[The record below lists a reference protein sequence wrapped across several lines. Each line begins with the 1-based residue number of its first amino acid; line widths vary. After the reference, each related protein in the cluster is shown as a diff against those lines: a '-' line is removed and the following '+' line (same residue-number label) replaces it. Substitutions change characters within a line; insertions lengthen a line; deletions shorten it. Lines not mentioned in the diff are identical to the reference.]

1 MTDFTGRLCEMSEAW
16 AGAQSLWET
25 DYWEEALGDLL
36 IRCLGQGEEARIIAA
51 LDALRDREGAAYD
64 LLLQLTEALTA
75 AGGRALDAKNR
86 RHGLLMAVPILIES
100 RFDIGTPALAKADLD
115 ELTATLRQS
124 VMAPGVELCLV
135 ARLWSPEQ
143 LPSGYAEV
151 MGLASTVIDAAASGR
166 SPRLALPADAASPSY
181 LADVR
186 YLLIGARAEPG
197 VPLYRW
203 QQSGAYGQR
212 DECQALWQRQAASV
226 LSTYLP
232 TCALRVLA
240 PAAYYHAQRLTD
252 EALRPFAL
260 LACLNL
266 LRSYYGLAPQDIR
279 AVIAPFYDWGLVELR
294 ISLLAMDRDEVL
306 QGCIWS
312 VLGGDD
318 ESPERIESDVRAV
331 LRSAGI
337 GNVELL
343 DRRMP
348 VVYCEDCGA
357 ALFPDR
363 VGELQH
369 IEVPDDLSPVSS
381 ELH

>member
-16 AGAQSLWET
+16 ASAQSLWES
-25 DYWEEALGDLL
+25 DYWEAALGDLL
-36 IRCLGQGEEARIIAA
+36 IRCLGQGEEARVIAA
-51 LDALRDREGAAYD
+51 LDALHDRESAAYD
-64 LLLQLTEALTA
+64 LLLQLIEALTA
-75 AGGRALDAKNR
+75 AGGGAFDTENR
-86 RHGLLMAVPILIES
+86 RHGLLMAVPILVES

-115 ELTATLRQS
+115 ELTTTLRQS

-166 SPRLALPADAASPSY
+166 SPRLALSADAASPSY

-203 QQSGAYGQR
+203 QLSGAGQQ

-226 LSTYLP
+226 LSKYLP
-232 TCALRVLA
+232 ACALRVLA

-266 LRSYYGLAPQDIR
+266 LRSYYGLAPQNIR
-279 AVIAPFYDWGLVELR
+279 AVMAPFYDWGLVELR

-312 VLGGDD
+312 VLDGDD
-318 ESPERIESDVRAV
+318 GSPERIESDVRAV

-337 GNVELL
+337 GEIELL

-348 VVYCEDCGA
+348 VAYCEDCGA

-363 VGELQH
+363 AGKLQH